1 MTPEELERDYLSL
14 RCWLRRCVLPSAA
27 VLAAL
32 LLVLGQVTDARQA
45 LNENAVIIGFFTLY
59 FILVRGG
66 HIIMIRS
73 MHKDM
78 MAKYEAP
85 YRARLAGLPHAGMR
99 RRNLGFTLAKIK
111 RSLIDEFG

>member
-1 MTPEELERDYLSL
+1 MTPNELERDYLSL
-14 RCWLRRCVLPSAA
+14 RCWLQRCVLPSAV

-32 LLVLGQVTDARQA
+32 LLLLSLVTDDPQG
-45 LNENAVIIGFFTLY
+45 LNENALITGFFTLY

-85 YRARLAGLPHAGMR
+85 YRARLAALPRAGMR

-111 RSLIDEFG
+111 RALIDEFG